1 MTPTARVVVHH
12 TLAELELDHPDVTNA
27 LLDHQDMHRMTMRP
41 FRHWVPDGDPHPR
54 AQMGILFTTAAD
66 LSRRTLTVIIQSRV
80 PADFSAFPHGIFA
93 VPPQSHTVDLT
104 ISAGQQYRF
113 RVAINPARYHFH
125 NGRYTRDGPADSTPR
140 ATLDWFTDRLQPAGT
155 PNWHRSPLMGADAHP
170 EHLAA
175 RTLPTLNIQRPKH
188 HMVISRGEV
197 AGQLTVTDP
206 HTFAD
211 TITHGLG
218 RFRAY
223 GCGLLLVQPVEQ
235 HHANPNPLPQPA
247 TATHG
252 AASGWNTPQPHPTPD
267 TPDGYPTSSPRTST
281 PSPSAAS
288 AQPTPTAPHG
298 PSTSTGATSA
308 PSTPAQAK
316 AGTSRHPA
324 KSTPTSPM
332 PSARSAGRPPGPAY
346 AHTPWSGHASR
357 WATRIC
363 ASSTSKPPAY
373 TIPGPSRSLSAAR
386 TASSSTN

>member
-1 MTPTARVVVHH
+1 MTPSARVVVHH
-12 TLAELELDHPDVTNA
+12 TIAELELDHPDVANA
-27 LLDHQDMHRMTMRP
+27 LLDHQDMHCMIMRP

-93 VPPQSHTVDLT
+93 APPQSHTVDLT
-104 ISAGQQYRF
+104 ISAGQQYHF
-113 RVAINPARYHFH
+113 RVAVNPARYHFH
-125 NGRYTRDGPADSTPR
+125 NGRYTRDGPADSSPR
-140 ATLDWFTDRLQPAGT
+140 ATLDWFTDRLQPPGT
-155 PNWHRSPLMGADAHP
+155 PNWNRSPLMGADAHAD
-170 EHLAA
+170 HLTA

-211 TITHGLG
+211 TLTHGLG

-223 GCGLLLVQPVEQ
+223 GCGLLLVQPVGL
-235 HHANPNPLPQPA
+235 HHENPLPQPD
-247 TATHG
+247 TTTHG
-252 AASGWNTPQPHPTPD
+252 SASGWNTPQPPPTPA

-281 PSPSAAS
+281 PSPSTAS

-298 PSTSTGATSA
+298 PSTNTAATSA
-308 PSTPAQAK
+308 PSTPAQAR

-324 KSTPTSPM
+324 NSTPTSPT
-332 PSARSAGRPPGPAY
+332 PSARSAGRPPRPAY
-346 AHTPWSGHASR
+346 AHTPGSGHASR

-373 TIPGPSRSLSAAR
+373 TIPGPSRSPSAAR
-386 TASSSTN
+386 TTSSSTN